1 MYGGFCC
8 CLRCIVVVRC
18 YCLLLFIVIY
28 FLFFH
33 WLKACAFV
41 SGSLFF
47 VSISAADFCFGATS
61 PLKIRLS
68 AVGAQN
74 IIAVGQKAL
83 SDERDR
89 AFLAIEML
97 VVPMTILEGDVLG
110 ASKSGDGFVAL
121 EALFGEE
128 FSEAVGAVRLFLLG
142 GKSLSGQRLLAVT
155 ASEAVP
161 MVGIILVRHTAS
173 GNHLLA
179 LGALGGKELLI
190 ASDAIVM
197 IVLGDEALRSQGFLA
212 VVAREAIL
220 VPLLPLV
227 FHLLGAWSEDL
238 AAAVAP

>member
-1 MYGGFCC
+1 
-8 CLRCIVVVRC
+8 LRFD
-18 YCLLLFIVIY
+18 YPPPT
-28 FLFFH
+28 
-33 WLKACAFV
+33 FV
-41 SGSLFF
+41 LAPR
-47 VSISAADFCFGATS
+47 VSS
-61 PLKIRLS
+61 KIRLS
-68 AVGAQN
+68 AIGAQN

-83 SDERDR
+83 SDKRDR
-89 AFLAIEML
+89 AFLAIKML
-97 VVPMTILEGDVLG
+97 IVPMTIFEGDVLG

-128 FSEAVGAVRLFLLG
+128 FPEAVGAVRLFLLG
-142 GKSLSGQRLLAVT
+142 GESLSGQRLLAVT

-161 MVGIILVRHTAS
+161 MVRIILVRHSAS

-212 VVAREAIL
+212 VVARETVL